1 MKKFGKF
8 LTFVTVAG
16 AAAAGFMYFLDK
28 SQNSKAD
35 DDEDF
40 FEDGEEYEGAEKKE
54 RSYVTLN
61 SEAKEALDEAK
72 EAFGETKEA
81 LADGKESLK
90 KAVKA
95 AAQDIIAKAED
106 AAKGV
111 GLVKEDKEMSDF
123 QFEDFDKVKEEVSD
137 SINKAA
143 EDAADSIE

>member
-28 SQNSKAD
+28 SQCNKCDSD
-35 DDEDF
+35 EEDLFEDDE
-40 FEDGEEYEGAEKKE
+40 ECGSCEKKE
-54 RSYVTLN
+54 RSYVSLN
-61 SEAKEALDEAK
+61 P
-72 EAFGETKEA
+72 ETKEA
-81 LADGKESLK
+81 IDETKEAFADGKESLK

-123 QFEDFDKVKEEVSD
+123 QFEDFDKVKEEVTD
-137 SINKAA
+137 SINEAA
-143 EDAADSIE
+143 ENVADGIE